1 MPARDLRSL
10 LLFAASGLLCPQE
23 FLSRFSLMTVLF
35 FDGPK
40 GALLAAADLGLPA
53 YSAVRP

>member
-1 MPARDLRSL
+1 
-10 LLFAASGLLCPQE
+10 
-23 FLSRFSLMTVLF
+23 MTVLF